1 METLSPNIFVSN
13 MAQTIAFYEILGFT
27 KTMSVPE
34 TGDDLVWVMM
44 VNGAVTIMFQ
54 TFESLGDDLP
64 RISRSNGASQLLY
77 INLKDIYGF
86 FERIK
91 DKVTVLKGLEKTFY
105 GATEFT
111 IADCNNYVLTFAEHE

>member
-1 METLSPNIFVSN
+1 MG
-13 MAQTIAFYEILGFT
+13 QTIAFYEILGFT

-44 VNGAVTIMFQ
+44 NNGAVNFMFQ
-54 TFESLGDDLP
+54 TFASLADELLE
-64 RISRSNGASQLLY
+64 ISRSNGASQLLY
-77 INLKDIYGF
+77 ISVKDINGY
-86 FERIK
+86 FEQIK

-111 IADCNNYVLTFAEHE
+111 IVDCNNYVLTFAQHE

>member
-1 METLSPNIFVSN
+1 METLSPNIFVNN
-13 MAQTIAFYEILGFT
+13 MGQTIAFYEILGFT

-44 VNGAVTIMFQ
+44 NNGAVNFMFQ
-54 TFESLGDDLP
+54 TFASLADELLE
-64 RISRSNGASQLLY
+64 ISRSNGASQLLY
-77 INLKDIYGF
+77 ISVKDINGY
-86 FERIK
+86 FEQIK

-111 IADCNNYVLTFAEHE
+111 IVDCNNYVLTFAQHE

>member
-1 METLSPNIFVSN
+1 METLSPNIFVNN

-44 VNGAVTIMFQ
+44 NNGAVNFMFQ
-54 TFESLGDDLP
+54 TFAGLADELP
-64 RISRSNGASQLLY
+64 EISRSNGASQLLY
-77 INLKDIYGF
+77 INIKDINGY
-86 FERIK
+86 FEQIK
-91 DKVTVLKGLEKTFY
+91 DKVTVLKGLERTFY

-111 IADCNNYVLTFAEHE
+111 IVDCNNYVLTFAQHE